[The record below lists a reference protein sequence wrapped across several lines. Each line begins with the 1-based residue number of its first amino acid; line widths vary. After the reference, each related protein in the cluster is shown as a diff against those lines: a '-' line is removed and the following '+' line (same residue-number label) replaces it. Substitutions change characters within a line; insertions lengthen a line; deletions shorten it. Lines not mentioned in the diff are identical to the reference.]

1 MSQSESEESEPEV
14 EFEDELVNIQRI
26 SCFYLKFLVSL
37 ENVLLSV
44 IVLIVLQILFRLSRE
59 SMLMILV
66 IKNNQFTIKT
76 FGYFVHLSVF
86 NVSKIH
92 FCF

>member
-1 MSQSESEESEPEV
+1 LSQSESEESEPEV

-26 SCFYLKFLVSL
+26 FFFYLKFLVSL

-59 SMLMILV
+59 SMLMILI
-66 IKNNQFTIKT
+66 IKNNQFTKKHMIVLFT
-76 FGYFVHLSVF
+76 SVY
-86 NVSKIH
+86 
-92 FCF
+92 

>member
-26 SCFYLKFLVSL
+26 FFFYLKFLVSL

-59 SMLMILV
+59 SMLMILI
-66 IKNNQFTIKT
+66 IKNNQFTKKHMIVLFT
-76 FGYFVHLSVF
+76 SVY
-86 NVSKIH
+86 
-92 FCF
+92 